1 MATTAAIQAQ
11 LGTKNIACITRTEV
25 SGSTYDRH
33 YTVGG
38 IGYAGKSCWC
48 RTTAANTAAQ
58 QATEITTALATPGPV
73 DPNLA

>member
-1 MATTAAIQAQ
+1 MATTAEIQAQ
-11 LGTKNIACITRTEV
+11 LGDWFTARITRSEV
-25 SGSTYDRH
+25 TGSTYDRH
-33 YTVGG
+33 YVVGMND
-38 IGYAGKSCWC
+38 YAGKSCWC